1 MPDSREFQVR
11 MQRLDELLQEATEQ
25 ADPASQARLQE
36 VSASLLEMHRV
47 GLERILELLGKAG
60 EGGANILNSCTRDE
74 LVSGLLVLH
83 GLHPLDLEARVRRAL
98 EKVEPYA
105 ASHGGRVEL
114 VGASPEG
121 VVQLRL
127 EGSCH
132 GCPSSRVTLQSS
144 IEQEIYAA
152 APEVV
157 SIECEGLVEEAPAA
171 PQVNGFVSIDQLAI
185 NGTAIHAAAS

>member
-1 MPDSREFQVR
+1 MPDSREFQTR
-11 MQRLDELLQEATEQ
+11 MQRLDEMLQEATAQ

-36 VSASLLEMHRV
+36 VSASLLEMHRA
-47 GLERILELLGKAG
+47 GLERIVELLNKAG
-60 EGGANILNSCTRDE
+60 DSGEAILNSCSRDE

-98 EKVEPYA
+98 EKVAPYA
-105 ASHGGRVEL
+105 ASHGGNVDL
-114 VGASPEG
+114 VSVSEDG
-121 VVQLRL
+121 VVRLRL

-152 APEVV
+152 APEIV
-157 SIECEGLVEEAPAA
+157 SIECEGLVEAA
-171 PQVNGFVSIDQLAI
+171 PPQPSGFVPLDQLAV
-185 NGTAIHAAAS
+185 NGIAIHAAAS